1 MAARSLKIA
10 TVLLGAACPSGSIKA
25 AEHTPEE
32 LEKLYKEDEARWRQV
47 IADAKIDK
55 Q

>member
-1 MAARSLKIA
+1 MGEDCGGPVGSACLNGSLNAADD
-10 TVLLGAACPSGSIKA
+10 
-25 AEHTPEE
+25 TPEE